1 MGKFKIW
8 EILLFVAVVLLGAIA
23 YEAHKTNSQGRYV
36 MVGTPWELFDSKT
49 GDFWTRRYPV
59 DTIIIGDDTSDVYQW
74 VNQVYGVDN
83 SEVVQKLYPSADQA
97 NPGFKNPFSLL

>member
-8 EILLFVAVVLLGAIA
+8 EILLFAAVVLLGAIA

-74 VNQVYGVDN
+74 
-83 SEVVQKLYPSADQA
+83 ELYTPGPADTKPDTVLRRT
-97 NPGFKNPFSLL
+97 N

>member
-74 VNQVYGVDN
+74 
-83 SEVVQKLYPSADQA
+83 ELYPPGPADTKPDTVLRRT
-97 NPGFKNPFSLL
+97 N